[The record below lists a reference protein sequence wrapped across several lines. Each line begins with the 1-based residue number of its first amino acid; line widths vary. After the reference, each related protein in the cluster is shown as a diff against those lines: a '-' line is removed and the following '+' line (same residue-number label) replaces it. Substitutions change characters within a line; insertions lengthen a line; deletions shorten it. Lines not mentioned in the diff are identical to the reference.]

1 MPEDMSSWSLDGITA
16 PSAGAEDTPAP
27 ATAPPAGLDAQALPP
42 AGQEA
47 KAEAAPQE
55 RTPAPVPGE
64 AEAAEVPAKADGVKP
79 WGLDPRFQEDNE
91 AYKAGR
97 EMQEMAQKAGYPSIA
112 AYNQAAQ
119 QYQETLAREQQQQ
132 AEAQRLQSIAAELV
146 ERRDNGEISS
156 EMADRLY
163 QSEINNQRAEAALA
177 QTQQQQQSIARQIG
191 ETRYQ
196 EVAQALP
203 GFLDAVPDLAPVIRS
218 TGDGQ
223 AVTRFTQN
231 VQAYITQREQAA
243 VDAYKASA
251 SAPAAPAALASGGP
265 AYQPPPPGSEKAW
278 PTFAEGI
285 GRLMSR

>member
-1 MPEDMSSWSLDGITA
+1 VGQDAKA
-16 PSAGAEDTPAP
+16 P
-27 ATAPPAGLDAQALPP
+27 APPAPT
-42 AGQEA
+42 ERT
-47 KAEAAPQE
+47 QE

-64 AEAAEVPAKADGVKP
+64 RTSGEAEATDAPAKADGVKP

-119 QYQETLAREQQQQ
+119 QYQETLAREQQQE
-132 AEAQRLQSIAAELV
+132 AEAQRLQSIAYEIAEM
-146 ERRDNGEISS
+146 RDNGEISS
-156 EMADRLY
+156 KMADRMY
-163 QSEINNQRAEAALA
+163 QVEISNQRAEAALA
-177 QTQQQQQSIARQIG
+177 QTQQQQQSIARQLG

-223 AVTRFTQN
+223 AVSRFTQN
-231 VQAYITQREQAA
+231 VQAYIAQREQAA